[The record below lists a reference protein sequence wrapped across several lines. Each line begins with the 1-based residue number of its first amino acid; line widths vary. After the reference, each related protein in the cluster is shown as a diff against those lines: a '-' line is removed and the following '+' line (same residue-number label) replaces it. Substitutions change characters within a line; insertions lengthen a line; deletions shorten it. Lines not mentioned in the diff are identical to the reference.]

1 MVKQERLGASAESMS
16 HDGIA
21 SFIGNRRVIVASNRG
36 PVEFYRDA
44 NGRISTKRGSGG
56 VVTALAGLARSL
68 PLTWIAATM
77 SEGDR
82 QMFPDASAPACQV
95 RLGRQSLRVRYVNIA
110 PDVYERYYDE
120 ISNELLWFLQ
130 HYLWDVAN
138 SPNFTERHYFAW
150 DQGYHLVNHA
160 IADAIAREAL
170 SGPSTSTV
178 SRGRN
183 HTRDGSDVIILL
195 QDYHLYLAAAFVRE
209 RLPGAVIQQ
218 FIHIP
223 WPDLRYWHFL
233 PQRFLQQIYEG
244 LAAND
249 VLGFQT
255 ELDARNFLECARVLL
270 PGSRVDHDQGSLI
283 WHRHRLLAK
292 AYPITVDAE
301 EVRHTLATAPAR
313 EAAQE
318 LEPLLADDAQV
329 IVRVDR
335 LEPTKNIVRGFLAY
349 EQLLRDHPE
358 LHGKVRHLAFLVPSR
373 QSLDVY
379 RAYERN
385 VRRVIRRIN
394 KQFGTERWQPITPF
408 FDNNRARALVA
419 MRRCDVL
426 LVNPI
431 IDGMNLVA
439 KEGALANERNGV
451 IILSRTA
458 GAHRQMGEAVLS
470 VTPMDIKETTEQLHA
485 ALVMSQSERQGIA
498 THARN
503 IVLGESLAGWIE
515 DQLRDAAYSHATF
528 RSSRARSLQHAG

>member
-1 MVKQERLGASAESMS
+1 MVELERQRASAESAS
-16 HDGIA
+16 HDNIA
-21 SFIGNRRVIVASNRG
+21 ALVGNRRVIVASNRG
-36 PVEFYRDA
+36 PVEFYRES
-44 NGRISTKRGSGG
+44 NGHIGTKRGSGG

-82 QMFPDASAPACQV
+82 QMFPDASTPARQV
-95 RLGRQSLRVRYVNIA
+95 RLGRQPLRVRYVNIA
-110 PDVYERYYDE
+110 PDVYAHHYDE

-138 SPNFTERHYFAW
+138 SPNFTKQHYVAW
-150 DQGYHLVNHA
+150 DEGYYTVNHA
-160 IADAIAREAL
+160 IANTIAGEVLA
-170 SGPSTSTV
+170 GPSV
-178 SRGRN
+178 SAAHRKRN
-183 HTRDGSDVIILL
+183 DARDGSNAIILL
-195 QDYHLYLAAAFVRE
+195 QDYHLYLAAALIRE
-209 RLPGAVIQQ
+209 RLPRAVIQQ

-223 WPDLRYWHFL
+223 WPDVRYWHFL
-233 PQRFLQQIYEG
+233 PKHFLQQIYEG

-270 PGSRVDHDQGSLI
+270 SGSRVDYDQSSLI
-283 WHRHRLLAK
+283 WRRHRLLAK
-292 AYPITVDAE
+292 AYPITVDAK
-301 EVRHTLATAPAR
+301 EVRHALATAPAR
-313 EAAQE
+313 EAARE
-318 LEPLLADDAQV
+318 LEPLLADDAQL

-373 QSLDVY
+373 QSLGVY
-379 RAYERN
+379 CAYERN

-394 KQFGTERWQPITPF
+394 KELGSERWQPIKPF

-419 MRRCDVL
+419 MRRYDALV
-426 LVNPI
+426 VNPI

-439 KEGALANERNGV
+439 KEGALANEHDGV

-458 GAHRQMGEAVLS
+458 GASSQMADAVLP
-470 VTPMDIKETTEQLHA
+470 VTPTDIEETAGQLYA
-485 ALVMSQSERQGIA
+485 ALAMPQHERQQLA
-498 THARN
+498 TRARN
-503 IVLGESLAGWIE
+503 IILGESLTQWIE
-515 DQLRDAAYSHATF
+515 DQLRDAAHSHTPLRA
-528 RSSRARSLQHAG
+528 SRARSLRHAG

>member
-1 MVKQERLGASAESMS
+1 MVKQERQRQSAEPASR
-16 HDGIA
+16 DDIA
-21 SFIGNRRVIVASNRG
+21 ALVGNRRVIVASNRG
-36 PVEFYRDA
+36 PVEFYRDP
-44 NGRISTKRGSGG
+44 NGHIGTKRGSGG
-56 VVTALAGLARSL
+56 VVTALAGLARRL

-82 QMFPDASAPACQV
+82 QVFPDASTPARQV
-95 RLGRQSLRVRYVNIA
+95 RLGRQPLRVRYVNIA
-110 PDVYERYYDE
+110 PDVYTRYYDE

-138 SPNFTERHYFAW
+138 SPNFTEQHYLAW
-150 DQGYHLVNHA
+150 DEGYCSVNHA
-160 IADAIAREAL
+160 LADAISSEVL
-170 SGPSTSTV
+170 SGSPAGMA
-178 SRGRN
+178 SRRRS
-183 HTRDGSDVIILL
+183 HARDGEDAIILL
-195 QDYHLYLAAAFVRE
+195 QDYHLYLAAAFIRE

-223 WPDLRYWHFL
+223 WPAVRYWQFL
-233 PQRFLQQIYEG
+233 PERFLQQIYEG

-270 PGSRVDHDQGSLI
+270 PDSRVDHSQDSLV
-283 WHRHRLLAK
+283 WRHHRLLAK

-301 EVRHTLATAPAR
+301 EVRHALTTAPAR
-313 EAAQE
+313 AAMQE

-335 LEPTKNIVRGFLAY
+335 LEPTKNIVRGLLAY

-358 LHGKVRHLAFLVPSR
+358 LRGTVRHLAFLVPSR
-373 QSLDVY
+373 QSLGVY
-379 RAYERN
+379 RAYEHN

-394 KQFGTERWQPITPF
+394 KEFGTEQWRPITSF

-419 MRRCDVL
+419 MRRCDVQV
-426 LVNPI
+426 VNPI

-439 KEGALANERNGV
+439 KEGALANEHDGV

-458 GAHRQMGEAVLS
+458 GASRQMAGAVLP
-470 VTPMDIKETTEQLHA
+470 VTPTDIEETAEQLYT
-485 ALVMSQSERQGIA
+485 ALTMPQHERQQIA
-498 THARN
+498 TRARN
-503 IVLGESLAGWIE
+503 IVLNESLARWIE
-515 DQLRDAAYSHATF
+515 DQLRDAAHSHAAPRT
-528 RSSRARSLQHAG
+528 SRARSLRHAG